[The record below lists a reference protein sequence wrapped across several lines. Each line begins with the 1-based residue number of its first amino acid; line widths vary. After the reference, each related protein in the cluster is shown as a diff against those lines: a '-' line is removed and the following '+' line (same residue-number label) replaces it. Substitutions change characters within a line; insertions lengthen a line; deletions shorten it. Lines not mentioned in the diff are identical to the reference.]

1 MVSLADQ
8 PSYLICQIDFLQVL
22 LYPLAVARTRIYTAL
37 LLLIAVVIVVAPIDE
52 SFDRWDQPLTSG
64 NWKGSSAARDKER
77 LQPAVGH
84 LAAASISADAAVTVS
99 TVLFRHRSHATKDGT
114 RTASGSDGI
123 SSVGTV
129 RSASTLQFVV

>member
-1 MVSLADQ
+1 MVLLADQ

-84 LAAASISADAAVTVS
+84 LAAASISADAAVTRNMELSFDRPAITNLVNS
-99 TVLFRHRSHATKDGT
+99 ALTHRACQEESEKRLNNRCTL
-114 RTASGSDGI
+114 
-123 SSVGTV
+123 
-129 RSASTLQFVV
+129 RS